1 MKLAKYGLS
10 AMVLCFFSGLAFAD
24 SISTIPITGTAW
36 YGFATS
42 FGDFSFQGPGLN
54 LFQSSPDGPNII
66 ASCLPGTTCSLG
78 FGIPNAL
85 EYCGYCTSYS
95 SGSLGSNVAEFLE
108 VESLGFSGSAFYP
121 GGDSLLMPMSF
132 SGAISGFQLLN
143 CDSNGLGCTLGPKE
157 FTVYV
162 SGHGTGQLTFVGPG
176 EVSGVMINLS
186 GTASTVP
193 EPISLVLTG
202 TGLVAVCVRKK
213 LSRTRQ
219 I

>member
-108 VESLGFSGSAFYP
+108 RLGLYSRAKGIHGLRQRSRNRATHIRWP
-121 GGDSLLMPMSF
+121 GGSFGSNDQSLWNCVDSS
-132 SGAISGFQLLN
+132 
-143 CDSNGLGCTLGPKE
+143 
-157 FTVYV
+157 
-162 SGHGTGQLTFVGPG
+162 
-176 EVSGVMINLS
+176 
-186 GTASTVP
+186 
-193 EPISLVLTG
+193 
-202 TGLVAVCVRKK
+202 
-213 LSRTRQ
+213 
-219 I
+219 